1 MAIKN
6 ISTRMKICGRGA
18 KCSGGHSAVEQSGY
32 ICREKMYS
40 EYNGQT
46 YYPKY
51 AEDLVH
57 SEVLLPDNAPS
68 EYKNP
73 SKLWNSV
80 EMAEKGKSAQLARTW
95 RIELPN
101 EWTYEYATQFVRD
114 FCERHFVSKGMCV
127 QFAIHDSENDKGQRN
142 LHCHIMMTLRSLD
155 EQGKWMPKQKKIY
168 LTDETGERIPV
179 IDKKT
184 GQQKVDK
191 QNRKQ
196 WKCATEKTNDWDDK
210 KYSKL
215 WRKELTDAINA
226 ANAELGM
233 TENFWEHRSFKEQGL
248 DIKPQIHLGE
258 KVSAMERA
266 GIYTIRGNINREII
280 ESNAI
285 IMNAKAMLEQAKK
298 EFDEIK
304 AIPVEA
310 VKVVK
315 AIRNEILDMIREV
328 AKRNNDRLSL
338 PVLKGEYIS
347 KITDRGKLQKRDFME
362 KFVHDMGWTTFEEM
376 KESRKSLKD
385 EYDTFIKT
393 RTTKVERINYLSGLL
408 AAHKDYLPYQEIN
421 AEYWKLKK
429 AEESNKGKGGFL
441 GFAKKSV
448 AQEYKLQHQSEL
460 NTYKLHRDILR
471 GMIKEDDKKITPKAW
486 QRELDTLRTE
496 YDKSKTPY
504 AQLVWKLA
512 AIEVLSHNRRD
523 LERMLENESHQRNRD
538 IIRSRNNQSL

>member
-40 EYNGQT
+40 EYDGQT

-57 SEVLLPDNAPS
+57 NEVLLPENAPE
-68 EYKNP
+68 EYKDP
-73 SKLWNSV
+73 AKLWNSV

-101 EWTYEYATQFVRD
+101 EWTYEYATMFVRD
-114 FCERHFVSKGMCV
+114 FCEKHFVSKGMCV

-168 LTDETGERIPV
+168 LTDENGERIPV

-184 GQQKVDK
+184 GKQKVDK

-196 WKCATEKTNDWDDK
+196 WKCTTEKTNDWDDQ

-215 WRKELTDAINA
+215 WRAELADEINA

-248 DIKPQIHLGE
+248 EIEPQIHLGE
-258 KVSAMERA
+258 KASAMERA
-266 GIYTIRGNINREII
+266 GIHTIRGDINRGII
-280 ESNAI
+280 ERNSI

-298 EFDEIK
+298 ELEEIK
-304 AIPVEA
+304 AIPVKA
-310 VKVVK
+310 VETVK
-315 AIRNEILDMIREV
+315 AIRNEILDMIREG

-338 PVLKGEYIS
+338 PVNKGKYIS
-347 KITDRGKLQKRDFME
+347 KIADRAELQKREFME

-376 KESRKSLKD
+376 RAAKQSLAEEFDTLMES
-385 EYDTFIKT
+385 
-393 RTTKVERINYLSGLL
+393 RTTKAERINYLTRLL
-408 AAHKDYLPYQEIN
+408 EAHKDVPYQEIN
-421 AEYWKLKK
+421 SEYWKLKK
-429 AEESNKGKGGFL
+429 AEEKNVGKGGFL

-448 AQEYKLQHQSEL
+448 AQEYKMQHQSEL
-460 NTYKLHRDILR
+460 NTYKFHRDILQ
-471 GMIKEDDKKITPKAW
+471 GMIEEDDKKIKPKAW
-486 QRELDTLRTE
+486 QNELDTLTKE
-496 YDKSKTPY
+496 YDETKKPY
-504 AQLVWKLA
+504 AQLVWRLA
-512 AIEVLSHNRRD
+512 SIEVLSHNRRD
-523 LERMLENESHQRNRD
+523 LERMLENESHQQNRS
-538 IIRSRNNQSL
+538 INRSRNNQSL

>member
-1 MAIKN
+1 MAVKN

-40 EYNGQT
+40 EYDGQT

-57 SEVLLPDNAPS
+57 NEVLLPENAPE
-68 EYKNP
+68 EYKDP
-73 SKLWNSV
+73 AKLWNSV
-80 EMAEKGKSAQLARTW
+80 EMAEKGKGAQLARTW

-101 EWTYEYATQFVRD
+101 EWTYEYAIMFVREL
-114 FCERHFVSKGMCV
+114 CKRLFVSKGMCV

-168 LTDETGERIPV
+168 LRDENGERIPV
-179 IDKKT
+179 IDEKT

-196 WKCATEKTNDWDDK
+196 WKCTTEKTNDWDDQ

-215 WRKELTDAINA
+215 WRAELANAINA

-248 DIKPQIHLGE
+248 EIEPQIHLGE
-258 KVSAMERA
+258 KASAMERA
-266 GIYTIRGNINREII
+266 GIHTIRGDINRGII
-280 ESNAI
+280 ERNTI

-298 EFDEIK
+298 ELEEIK
-304 AIPVEA
+304 AIPVKA
-310 VKVVK
+310 VETVK

-328 AKRNNDRLSL
+328 AKRNNDCLSL
-338 PVLKGEYIS
+338 PVNKGKYIS
-347 KITDRGKLQKRDFME
+347 KVADRGELQKREFMGE
-362 KFVHDMGWTTFEEM
+362 FVHDMGWTTFEEM
-376 KESRKSLKD
+376 KAAKQSLAEEFDTLMES
-385 EYDTFIKT
+385 
-393 RTTKVERINYLSGLL
+393 RTTKADRINYLTRLL
-408 AAHKDYLPYQEIN
+408 EAHKDIPYQEIN
-421 AEYWKLKK
+421 SEYWKLKK
-429 AEESNKGKGGFL
+429 AEEKNAGKGGFL

-448 AQEYKLQHQSEL
+448 AQEYKMQHQSEL
-460 NTYKLHRDILR
+460 NTYRFHRDILR
-471 GMIKEDDKKITPKAW
+471 GMIEEDDKKIKPKAW
-486 QRELDTLRTE
+486 QKELDTLTKE
-496 YDKSKTPY
+496 YDETNKPY
-504 AQLVWKLA
+504 AQLVWRLA
-512 AIEVLSHNRRD
+512 SIEVLSHNRRD
-523 LERMLENESHQRNRD
+523 FQRMLENESHQQNRD
-538 IIRSRNNQSL
+538 ISRSRNNQSL

>member
-1 MAIKN
+1 MAVKN

-40 EYNGQT
+40 EYDGQT

-57 SEVLLPDNAPS
+57 NEVLLPENAPE
-68 EYKNP
+68 EYKDP
-73 SKLWNSV
+73 AKLWNSV

-101 EWTYEYATQFVRD
+101 EWTYEYAIMFVREL
-114 FCERHFVSKGMCV
+114 CKRLFVSKGMCV

-168 LTDETGERIPV
+168 LRDENGERIPV

-196 WKCATEKTNDWDDK
+196 WKCTTEKTNDWDNQ

-215 WRKELTDAINA
+215 WRAELANAINA

-248 DIKPQIHLGE
+248 EIEPQIHLGE
-258 KVSAMERA
+258 KASALERA
-266 GIYTIRGNINREII
+266 GIHTIRGDINRGII
-280 ESNAI
+280 ERNTI
-285 IMNAKAMLEQAKK
+285 IMNAKAMLEQARK
-298 EFDEIK
+298 ELEEIK
-304 AIPVEA
+304 AIPVKA
-310 VKVVK
+310 VETVK
-315 AIRNEILDMIREV
+315 AIKNEILDMIREV

-338 PVLKGEYIS
+338 PVNKGKYIS
-347 KITDRGKLQKRDFME
+347 KVADRAELQKKEFME

-376 KESRKSLKD
+376 KAAKQSL
-385 EYDTFIKT
+385 
-393 RTTKVERINYLSGLL
+393 
-408 AAHKDYLPYQEIN
+408 
-421 AEYWKLKK
+421 
-429 AEESNKGKGGFL
+429 AEEF
-441 GFAKKSV
+441 
-448 AQEYKLQHQSEL
+448 
-460 NTYKLHRDILR
+460 
-471 GMIKEDDKKITPKAW
+471 
-486 QRELDTLRTE
+486 DTL
-496 YDKSKTPY
+496 
-504 AQLVWKLA
+504 
-512 AIEVLSHNRRD
+512 
-523 LERMLENESHQRNRD
+523 M
-538 IIRSRNNQSL
+538 